1 MRQETK
7 NMRGIVS
14 FDMDMTLL
22 DHKDFKIPESAI
34 EAVKRLRKNYYIVI
48 ATGRDMDNRYSLG
61 LADEIQPD
69 AVIHLNG
76 TKITVGETLLYEH
89 RMDRELVRQILE
101 FAEGKDF
108 SVGMTDA
115 SDDYYVNPEFV
126 VRNDLR
132 RFGESGRNFKDPRL
146 LLQMPVRT
154 LVYLGQ
160 EAGAKSMEEAF
171 PQLKLPMFSSREGAD
186 IVEKQA
192 SKAEGLK
199 RLCDYYGVSMADTVA
214 FGDSMNDYEMIQQA
228 GIGVAM
234 GNAFEQ
240 LKEAADYVT
249 TAVGENGIWN
259 ACCSLKLID
268 GDC

>member
-1 MRQETK
+1 
-7 NMRGIVS
+7 MRGIVS

-89 RMDRELVRQILE
+89 RMDRELVRQVLE

-126 VRNDLR
+126 VRNDIR
-132 RFGESGRNFKDPRL
+132 RFGESGRNFKDPKL

-234 GNAFEQ
+234 GNAEEDVKKIANYVCESNDDDGVAKTLEKYV
-240 LKEAADYVT
+240 LKS
-249 TAVGENGIWN
+249 NI
-259 ACCSLKLID
+259 
-268 GDC
+268 

>member
-1 MRQETK
+1 
-7 NMRGIVS
+7 MRGIVS

-108 SVGMTDA
+108 SVGLTDA

-126 VRNDLR
+126 VRNDIR
-132 RFGESGRNFKDPRL
+132 RFGESGRNFKDPKL

-214 FGDSMNDYEMIQQA
+214 FGDSMNDYEIIQQA

-234 GNAFEQ
+234 GNAIEQ

-249 TAVGENGIWN
+249 TAVGENGIWY

>member
-1 MRQETK
+1 M
-7 NMRGIVS
+7 
-14 FDMDMTLL
+14 
-22 DHKDFKIPESAI
+22 
-34 EAVKRLRKNYYIVI
+34 
-48 ATGRDMDNRYSLG
+48 
-61 LADEIQPD
+61 
-69 AVIHLNG
+69 
-76 TKITVGETLLYEH
+76 
-89 RMDRELVRQILE
+89 
-101 FAEGKDF
+101 
-108 SVGMTDA
+108 
-115 SDDYYVNPEFV
+115 NPEFV
-126 VRNDLR
+126 VRNDIR
-132 RFGESGRNFKDPRL
+132 RFGESGRNFKDPKL

-214 FGDSMNDYEMIQQA
+214 FGDSMNDYEIIQQA

-234 GNAFEQ
+234 GNAIEQ

>member
-1 MRQETK
+1 
-7 NMRGIVS
+7 MRGIVS

-108 SVGMTDA
+108 SVGLTDA
-115 SDDYYVNPEFV
+115 
-126 VRNDLR
+126 L
-132 RFGESGRNFKDPRL
+132 
-146 LLQMPVRT
+146 
-154 LVYLGQ
+154 
-160 EAGAKSMEEAF
+160 
-171 PQLKLPMFSSREGAD
+171 
-186 IVEKQA
+186 
-192 SKAEGLK
+192 
-199 RLCDYYGVSMADTVA
+199 
-214 FGDSMNDYEMIQQA
+214 
-228 GIGVAM
+228 
-234 GNAFEQ
+234 
-240 LKEAADYVT
+240 
-249 TAVGENGIWN
+249 
-259 ACCSLKLID
+259 SLIHI
-268 GDC
+268 

>member
-1 MRQETK
+1 MKTL
-7 NMRGIVS
+7 IS
-14 FDMDMTLL
+14 FDVDMTLL
-22 DHKDFKIPESAI
+22 DHATYKIPDSAMEAI
-34 EAVKRLRKNYYIVI
+34 EALRKNHFIVL

-108 SVGMTDA
+108 SVGLTDA

-126 VRNDLR
+126 VRNDIR
-132 RFGESGRNFKDPRL
+132 RFGESGRNFKDPKL

-214 FGDSMNDYEMIQQA
+214 FGDSMNDYEIIQQA

-234 GNAFEQ
+234 GNAIEQ

-249 TAVGENGIWN
+249 TAVGENGM
-259 ACCSLKLID
+259 L
-268 GDC
+268 